1 VAEVCSLSFSTPTT
15 RYLGTT
21 RSESM
26 ISKDNAYALIHKSGN
41 LPTLPAI
48 LLKLLAA
55 CDDDDT
61 PLTEIAAIINR
72 DPVLSFKVLQL
83 VNSAYYGF
91 RYSFKGIEQAVIYL
105 GANTIKNLAIT
116 MSIHQVFERKR
127 FKNIQQF
134 NINVFWYHSLL
145 CATLAKRIAQKVE
158 FGNIEEAYLSGL
170 LHDIGRLVLISTFP
184 KEHETILAEKANGKD
199 TLWAEKQL
207 LGLTHCETGAWLME
221 KWNLSSMMAQAIQ
234 YHHEPLEKIK
244 EAFPLVKIVY
254 ISNLLSEN
262 GLDPEDRQQI
272 KELLEELQNG
282 EIQEIAEGAAEEVEQ
297 IAANLDITI
306 QIPAETDLLSSKQTT
321 VDRQGLPHDSDVFTP
336 ETMAAIAAGEGK
348 EGSLQQALAARI
360 KSVSLLT
367 TFLENLV
374 KTADVNGII
383 SACERA
389 MSILLNIDK
398 VLFFLTDKN
407 KVLLHGFTS
416 PANSLH
422 QMSQGLTLTLQ
433 RSTSLVVKTY
443 HDMAMTYLTNDTRSD
458 NLADEQ
464 LLTGLKCKTV
474 LLVPLVADDSPA
486 GVILLGLPDN
496 INLLSAADRKLVQV
510 IAQQVGLCLQLEKMK
525 EQKTE
530 ELNAERMAA
539 VSMTAR
545 KIAHEINNPLGI
557 ISNYI
562 VSMKLRLADND
573 QMKNELG
580 IIDDEIHR
588 ISSMI
593 DQLNTFSQE
602 PVQTVE
608 MTNINAAIEDIIHLV
623 RSAHLTSQEVAI
635 SFIPDRDLPDIPTS
649 KDAVKQILLNLLKN
663 SVEAMNQGGEI
674 TVTTR
679 KSDRSAEGSDREG
692 VEIRVTDTGPG
703 LPEFVMANLYAPL
716 ITTKKSGH
724 SGLGLSI
731 VHKTVKD
738 LGGTLSCTSSPMDGT
753 TFSIFLPGSAKD
765 KLN

>member
-1 VAEVCSLSFSTPTT
+1 
-15 RYLGTT
+15 
-21 RSESM
+21 M

-48 LLKLLAA
+48 LLKLLEA

-61 PLTEIAAIINR
+61 PLTEIAAIINK

-116 MSIHQVFERKR
+116 MSIHQVFDRKR
-127 FKNIQQF
+127 FKNIRQF

-184 KEHETILAEKANGKD
+184 KEHETILAETADGNNA
-199 TLWAEKQL
+199 LLAEREL
-207 LGLTHCETGAWLME
+207 VGLTHCETGAWLME

-234 YHHEPLEKIK
+234 YHHEPLQKIR
-244 EAFPLVKIVY
+244 EAFPLVKIIY

-262 GLDPEDRQQI
+262 GLQPDDRRKI
-272 KELLEELQNG
+272 NELLEELQNG
-282 EIQEIAEGAAEEVEQ
+282 EIQEIIEGAAEEVEQ
-297 IAANLDITI
+297 IAANLDISI
-306 QIPAETDLLSSKQTT
+306 QIPAKTDIRSSRQTV
-321 VDRQGLPHDSDVFTP
+321 VDGQELPHDSTSFKP
-336 ETMAAIAAGEGK
+336 EKMATIVAGDGK
-348 EGSLQQALAARI
+348 EGSLHQALATRI

-367 TFLENLV
+367 SFLENLI
-374 KTADVNGII
+374 KATDINGII

-389 MSILLNIDK
+389 MSILFNIDK

-416 PANSLH
+416 PANSLL

-443 HDMAMTYLTNDTRSD
+443 NDMAMTYLTNDIRSD

-474 LLVPLVADDSPA
+474 LLVPLVADNSPV
-486 GVILLGLPDN
+486 GVILLGLPND
-496 INLLSAADRKLVQV
+496 INLLAATDRKLVQV
-510 IAQQVGLCLQLEKMK
+510 IAQQAGLCLHLEKMK
-525 EQKTE
+525 EQKAE
-530 ELNAERMAA
+530 ELNAERMTA

-573 QMKNELG
+573 QMKNELD
-580 IIDDEIHR
+580 IIDEEIQR
-588 ISSMI
+588 ISTMI

-602 PVQTVE
+602 PARTLE

-623 RSAHLTSQEVAI
+623 KSAHLTSQEVVI
-635 SFIPDRDLPDIPTS
+635 SFLPDRNLPDIQTS

-679 KSDRSAEGSDREG
+679 KSTRPAVGADREG
-692 VEIRVTDTGPG
+692 VEIMVTDTGPG
-703 LPEFVMANLYAPL
+703 LPDLVKANLYVPL

-753 TFSIFLPGSAKD
+753 TFSIFLPGSAQD
-765 KLN
+765 KLS